1 MPPPTP
7 SRTPSPSRGRVPTHQ
22 SVTRMRI
29 FSHMEGNWEESG
41 AVSGP
46 WGAPGGFGGSRE
58 RARRSPSPAGSGTGS
73 TGGWRSSPGSSS
85 RAGGVGA
92 GWGDFS
98 QVSHPQNKGS
108 LQRPRPVGLCVAQ
121 EAEGATGCLG
131 VSPQDPQKTTP
142 SGFLT
147 QQHRGA
153 PGVPPSPRPCHH
165 GVPRPT
171 ATSPARGTPLRPLT
185 ILPAKLTSTKGS
197 TRFFLLLSKPKTC
210 RTLSMTASS
219 TAGKRRRWEGRGDH
233 VVEVPG
239 TGLRVQLPHPHP
251 WSSTRHGMGK
261 HSLWGKSSALKIF
274 RQK

>member
-1 MPPPTP
+1 MA
-7 SRTPSPSRGRVPTHQ
+7 G
-22 SVTRMRI
+22 
-29 FSHMEGNWEESG
+29 GSG
-41 AVSGP
+41 GF
-46 WGAPGGFGGSRE
+46 WGA
-58 RARRSPSPAGSGTGS
+58 AGSGHGAHHRRQ
-73 TGGWRSSPGSSS
+73 GQALVPL
-85 RAGGVGA
+85 GVGVLLQDPRVELEVWERD
-92 GWGDFS
+92 GGDFS

-108 LQRPRPVGLCVAQ
+108 LQYPRPVGLCVAQ
-121 EAEGATGCLG
+121 EAEGATGCSG
-131 VSPQDPQKTTP
+131 VLPQDPQKTTP

-153 PGVPPSPRPCHH
+153 PGVPPSPCPCHH

-233 VVEVPG
+233 VGEVPG
-239 TGLRVQLPHPHP
+239 TGMRAQLPHPHP
-251 WSSTRHGMGK
+251 WSSTCHGMGK